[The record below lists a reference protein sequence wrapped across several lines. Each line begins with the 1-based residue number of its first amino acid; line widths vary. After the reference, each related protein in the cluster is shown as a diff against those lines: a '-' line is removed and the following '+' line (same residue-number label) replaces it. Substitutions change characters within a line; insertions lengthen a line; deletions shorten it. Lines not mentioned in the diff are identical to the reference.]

1 MTKYNILWIK
11 INKSHNPS
19 STSQLPYSLVKTKS
33 KIKNSLDLLRAN
45 LIEHYTN
52 ILKTIVYLNSVS
64 QTNGTIV
71 ESISS
76 LTNHIIIRPSEV
88 TDNEDITTEK
98 TTTTTINEDNSTQP
112 NNNNNNSNNQ
122 QSIIAVMNYLKFTG
136 FIDYYIDNMKK
147 DKITI
152 TISPVISAFLLQYYF
167 EISNVLDSSIT
178 GSPSLLKDP
187 KHKEDEKIL
196 LLQKLFVTSS
206 MVSSGAS
213 GAAQSTSMEY

>member
-1 MTKYNILWIK
+1 M
-11 INKSHNPS
+11 
-19 STSQLPYSLVKTKS
+19 
-33 KIKNSLDLLRAN
+33 KNSLELMRAH

-52 ILKTIVYLNSVS
+52 ILKTIIYLNSVS
-64 QTNGTIV
+64 QSNGTIV

-76 LTNHIIIRPSEV
+76 LNNEIIKKSFGITANNETITNGEGVEV
-88 TDNEDITTEK
+88 
-98 TTTTTINEDNSTQP
+98 TTTTTIEDDNIQSSS
-112 NNNNNNSNNQ
+112 NNNNNQ
-122 QSIIAVMNYLKFTG
+122 QNILAVLNYLKFTG

-167 EISNVLDSSIT
+167 EISNVLDNSNNSS
-178 GSPSLLKDP
+178 SLLKDP

-206 MVSSGAS
+206 LATSGAA
-213 GAAQSTSMEY
+213 GAAQSTSIEY

>member
-19 STSQLPYSLVKTKS
+19 STSQLPYSLIKTQS

-76 LTNHIIIRPSEV
+76 LTNHIIIRSSEV
-88 TDNEDITTEK
+88 TDNEDITTGK
-98 TTTTTINEDNSTQP
+98 TTTTTINEDSNTQP
-112 NNNNNNSNNQ
+112 NNNSNNQ

-178 GSPSLLKDP
+178 GGPSLLKDP

-213 GAAQSTSMEY
+213 GAAQSTSIEY

>member
-1 MTKYNILWIK
+1 M
-11 INKSHNPS
+11 
-19 STSQLPYSLVKTKS
+19 
-33 KIKNSLDLLRAN
+33 KNSLEVMRAN

-52 ILKTIVYLNSVS
+52 ILKTIVYLNSSS
-64 QTNGTIV
+64 QSNGTVV

-76 LTNHIIIRPSEV
+76 LNNHIIKKPSEV
-88 TDNEDITTEK
+88 SNDENTL
-98 TTTTTINEDNSTQP
+98 EDNNAQS
-112 NNNNNNSNNQ
+112 NKNSNINQ
-122 QSIIAVMNYLKFTG
+122 QNILAVMNYLKFTG

-167 EISNVLDSSIT
+167 EISNVLDNSNSS
-178 GSPSLLKDP
+178 PNLLKDP

-206 MVSSGAS
+206 LINPGAA
-213 GAAQSTSMEY
+213 GAAQSSSMDY

>member
-1 MTKYNILWIK
+1 M
-11 INKSHNPS
+11 
-19 STSQLPYSLVKTKS
+19 
-33 KIKNSLDLLRAN
+33 KNSLEIMRSN

-52 ILKTIVYLNSVS
+52 ILKTIVYLNSFS
-64 QTNGTIV
+64 QSNGTVV

-76 LTNHIIIRPSEV
+76 LNNHIIKKPSEV
-88 TDNEDITTEK
+88 SNDENNTL
-98 TTTTTINEDNSTQP
+98 EDNNAQS
-112 NNNNNNSNNQ
+112 NNNSNINQ
-122 QSIIAVMNYLKFTG
+122 QNIIAVMNYLKFTG

-167 EISNVLDSSIT
+167 EISNVLDSSNS
-178 GSPSLLKDP
+178 SPNLLKDP

-206 MVSSGAS
+206 LINPGAA
-213 GAAQSTSMEY
+213 GAAQSSSMDY

>member
-1 MTKYNILWIK
+1 M
-11 INKSHNPS
+11 
-19 STSQLPYSLVKTKS
+19 
-33 KIKNSLDLLRAN
+33 KNSLELMRAH

-52 ILKTIVYLNSVS
+52 ILKTIIYLNSVS
-64 QTNGTIV
+64 QSNGTIV

-76 LTNHIIIRPSEV
+76 LNNEIIKKSFG
-88 TDNEDITTEK
+88 ITTNNE
-98 TTTTTINEDNSTQP
+98 TITNGEGVRIEAAIEDNNIQSSSGS
-112 NNNNNNSNNQ
+112 NGNNQ
-122 QSIIAVMNYLKFTG
+122 QNILAVMNYLKFTG

-167 EISNVLDSSIT
+167 EISNVLDNSNNSH
-178 GSPSLLKDP
+178 SLLKDP

-206 MVSSGAS
+206 LATS
-213 GAAQSTSMEY
+213 GAAGASQSTSMEY